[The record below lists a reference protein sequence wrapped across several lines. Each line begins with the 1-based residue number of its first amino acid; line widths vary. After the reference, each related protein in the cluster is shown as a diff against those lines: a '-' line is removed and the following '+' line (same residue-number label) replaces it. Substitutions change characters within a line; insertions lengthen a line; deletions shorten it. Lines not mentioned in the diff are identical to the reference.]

1 MFKAAERELP
11 MSENPVSH
19 AATSSAPAPH
29 GSGRVASIDAL
40 RGFDMFW
47 ITGGDAL
54 VYHLSRAVPIPLTLM
69 LAGQFRHVDWEGF
82 HFYDLI
88 FPLFVFIVGLV
99 LPFSLTRRLEA
110 GADRHELYRHAVRRL
125 FLLFFLGLLANG
137 LLDLN
142 FHDLRLLGVLQRIAI
157 AYFFATLL
165 VMNLDVRGQAVATAA
180 ILLGYWALMAWV
192 SVPGFGRGNYTMQ
205 GNLAAFLD
213 QRFLPR
219 PFCCYDYGDNEGI
232 ISNIPA
238 IATCMLGAMAGHW
251 LRTSYSQKRKLLGL
265 TVAGVVSLA
274 VGLLWS
280 LAFPIVKN
288 IWSSS
293 FVLFAGGWSLLL
305 LALFYWIIDVR
316 GYRKWAFVFTIIGA
330 NSITIYLARHF
341 FNFREV
347 GLIFTHG
354 FINLLG
360 AWKPFAI
367 ELGSVVAGWVFLYY
381 LYRRKLFLRV

>member
-1 MFKAAERELP
+1 MHET
-11 MSENPVSH
+11 
-19 AATSSAPAPH
+19 AATPAVRPLKPPPSA
-29 GSGRVASIDAL
+29 SNRVASIDAL

-47 ITGGDAL
+47 IAGGDAL
-54 VYHLSRAVPIPLTLM
+54 IYHLSKAAPLPVLVT
-69 LAGQFRHVDWEGF
+69 LAGQFQHVEWEGF

-110 GADRHELYRHAVRRL
+110 GGNRRELYQHALRRL

-142 FHDLRLLGVLQRIAI
+142 FPDLRILGVLQRISI
-157 AYFFATLL
+157 AYFCATLL
-165 VMNLDVRGQAVATAA
+165 VMNFKVRGQVVATAL

-192 SVPGFGRGNYTMQ
+192 PVPGFGRGNFTMQ
-205 GNLAAFLD
+205 GNLAAYID
-213 QRFLPR
+213 QRFLPH

-238 IATCMLGAMAGHW
+238 IASCMLGALAGHW
-251 LRTSYSQKRKLLGL
+251 LRTAYSQKRKLMGL
-265 TVAGVVSLA
+265 IVAGAASLGA
-274 VGLLWS
+274 GLLWS

-305 LALFYWIIDVR
+305 LALFYGIIDIL
-316 GYRKWAFVFTIIGA
+316 GYRKWAFVFTVIGA

-354 FINLLG
+354 FINSIG
-360 AWKPFAI
+360 AWRPFTI
-367 ELGSVVAGWVFLYY
+367 ELGSVVAGWLFLYY
-381 LYRRKLFLRV
+381 LYRQKIFLRV